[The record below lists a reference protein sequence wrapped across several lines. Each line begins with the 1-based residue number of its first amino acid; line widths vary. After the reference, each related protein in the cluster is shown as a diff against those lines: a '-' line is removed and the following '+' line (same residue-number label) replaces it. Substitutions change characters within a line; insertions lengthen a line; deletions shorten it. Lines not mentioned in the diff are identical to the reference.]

1 MNGFALVKDARAVG
15 IKESLMWVRK
25 KRYITMEAQIQALAA
40 LQRIKD
46 ERVKLLEEAA
56 ISNRALIAELSQA
69 RKGLIDLAKA
79 RKKQLRDS
87 SIEPVGLEDVA
98 ELHIAVMETQLNEA
112 LDRIYSLEMA
122 EAYKE

>member
-1 MNGFALVKDARAVG
+1 
-15 IKESLMWVRK
+15 MWVRK

-87 SIEPVGLEDVA
+87 GIEPVGLEDVA

-122 EAYKE
+122 EAYKD